1 MPTHG
6 SLTKAG
12 KVRGQTPKIEGKKR
26 VSHISKLRNKIN
38 FVKRFDKE
46 ARVIHSLDND
56 DIEFHLFTNFDE
68 FYNSPI
74 YSDLDVI
81 IECASKDAVRDY
93 GKKIIESRKDVIIL
107 SVGAFSDKQY
117 LTELQNLSN
126 LNKTRILIPTGAIA
140 GLDSIRSVKKYLDSL
155 TITTTKHPKSLVGAL
170 YFKSSKIKLDE
181 ISEKTVLYEGNAIT
195 AIEYFPA
202 NVNVAVSIALAGIG
216 LEKTQVRI
224 IADPMI
230 SVNKHEILGK
240 GSFGEILIIVQNIPS
255 PANPRTSYLA
265 SLSAIECLRSLCNEN
280 FRIGT

>member
-1 MPTHG
+1 MEKKVAVIGYG
-6 SLTKAG
+6 SIG
-12 KVRGQTPKIEGKKR
+12 KEIIAATEKGEIPNAKI
-26 VSHISKLRNKIN
+26 VAL
-38 FVKRFDKE
+38 FDKE

-155 TITTTKHPKSLVGAL
+155 TITTTKHPKSLVGAP